1 MEQKNHIYWKVKER
15 FLINSNVKTP
25 ISLKIV
31 LKTKKD
37 FEYFLDSKLKFFNG
51 YSKNDCDWSNKND
64 ARCLTSYIYQ
74 IEKHGQK
81 AESQIISFCKNDP
94 GTSSQHWKYFKR
106 RQLKCCDPK

>member
-1 MEQKNHIYWKVKER
+1 MLNPPKD
-15 FLINSNVKTP
+15 
-25 ISLKIV
+25 LKFV

-74 IEKHGQK
+74 IEKHGQR